1 MGASPRRALFFGT
14 PFLLVRN
21 LTPEIYVR
29 HANQC
34 LDYLRR
40 NYPGRDLIYRPHP
53 FETKEAGQ
61 LNLNGFQVESDGEAA
76 ELYFLNRFAEIEAV
90 FSVSS
95 TVSRRAM
102 TFGLNAYAFWR
113 SFPFPDTAAQ
123 FFEKLMGDVP
133 PEFEIRDLAQP
144 PLAYQSSR
152 SIDPTTRSYGEALR
166 VAANARTASGRS

>member
-1 MGASPRRALFFGT
+1 MLFFGT

-21 LTPEIYVR
+21 LAPEIYIQ

-53 FETKEAGQ
+53 FETKEADR
-61 LNLNGFQVESDGEAA
+61 LNLNGFRFENDGEAA

-95 TVSRRAM
+95 SVSRRAM
-102 TFGLNAYAFWR
+102 TFGLNGYAFWR
-113 SFPFPDTAAQ
+113 CFPFAGSATR

-144 PLAYQSSR
+144 PLQYQSTR
-152 SIDPTTRSYGEALR
+152 TIDPGTLSFGDALK
-166 VAANARTASGRS
+166 AALDSRATSAHRNY